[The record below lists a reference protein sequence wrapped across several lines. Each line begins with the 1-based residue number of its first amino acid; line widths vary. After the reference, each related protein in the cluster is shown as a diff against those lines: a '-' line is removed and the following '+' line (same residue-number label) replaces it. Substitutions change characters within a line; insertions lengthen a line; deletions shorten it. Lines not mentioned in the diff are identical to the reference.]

1 MGHYPTLFLGI
12 ISVIKQT
19 HGMGKRRLQ
28 TRITHT
34 DIQRIG
40 IIDNRQQVFHTRLTT
55 TPTISDTQLTY
66 LREAITKIQIR
77 SKIEYRSCGIS
88 HVISLLIQTF

>member
-1 MGHYPTLFLGI
+1 
-12 ISVIKQT
+12 
-19 HGMGKRRLQ
+19 MGKRRLQ
-28 TRITHT
+28 TWITHT

-88 HVISLLIQTF
+88 HVISLLIGQFRILRL